1 MPIQG
6 YVIKNTAKLNDLKRI
21 IDNPRLFI
29 SEYFAQLVNDVDLES
44 EILLIKRTNI
54 YLLRFL
60 KFGPYMFHKLYH
72 NKSLCKLHH
81 NKSLMTGILGEGLY
95 DKINM

>member
-54 YLLRFL
+54 YQEECEITKNREVNFLLL
-60 KFGPYMFHKLYH
+60 
-72 NKSLCKLHH
+72 
-81 NKSLMTGILGEGLY
+81 
-95 DKINM
+95 

>member
-29 SEYFAQLVNDVDLES
+29 SEYFAQLANDVDLES

-54 YLLRFL
+54 YQKECEITKNREVNFLLL
-60 KFGPYMFHKLYH
+60 
-72 NKSLCKLHH
+72 
-81 NKSLMTGILGEGLY
+81 
-95 DKINM
+95 